1 MKDLKKYF
9 AFNPTSE
16 QIEALEKIIEF
27 CVNDFN
33 PSNRAYILKGH
44 AGTGKTSLI
53 NALLNYFREYNK
65 QFDDKDENRR
75 EFSLLAST
83 GRAAKILSEKTR
95 RKTITIHRQIFRYEP
110 ETNNQSNNRI
120 VFSLVINNHLKN
132 MIFVVDESSMIGNL
146 NHSDSYLQF
155 GSGKTLSDL
164 LLYVRNQR
172 IIFVGDSAQL
182 PPVNEKLSVALSPTA
197 LSEYFGINPN
207 NYHLQKVMRFNENS
221 SIFINSQM
229 VLKSILDNDF
239 PESFALNF
247 SGDDINV
254 YQEIEDMVNMFVK
267 CFNRDRNNVSNCIFV
282 VSTNKLAAEINS
294 SIRGKIF
301 NKPTFLNN
309 GEFLM
314 VTKNNYLLDIMNGD
328 TIKVINIENN
338 SIKAP
343 GLDSLHFRKITAGIG
358 IEPYYTT
365 FSTLIIEESL
375 KSVESGMGL
384 ELEKELL
391 QNFIIR
397 MKSRGFSTDSPE
409 FVTHLMKDPFL
420 NALRVKYGYAVTGH
434 KSQGGEWKDVFIVFQ
449 SMLFADKDKRNSYRW
464 IYTSLTRASEKLHVL
479 KDIGYIGKPDNK
491 NYKMG
496 KFLEM
501 TFSGKVL
508 VDKQYFWKSA
518 KGTSMCTLAT
528 KTENFVFAQ
537 FKIKYKALRAP
548 IFPAYAVFE
557 NGYLEYWEK

>member
-1 MKDLKKYF
+1 MKDFKKYF

-16 QIEALEKIIEF
+16 QVESLEKIIEF
-27 CVNDFN
+27 CINDFN

-75 EFSLLAST
+75 DFSLLAST
-83 GRAAKILSEKTR
+83 GRAAKILGEKTR

-110 ETNNQSNNRI
+110 ETNNQSQNRI
-120 VFSLVINNHLKN
+120 VFSLVINNHPKN

-164 LLYVRNQR
+164 LLYVKNQR

-207 NYHLQKVMRFNENS
+207 NCHLQKVMRFNENS
-221 SIFINSQM
+221 SIYINSQM
-229 VLKSILDNDF
+229 VLKSILENDF
-239 PESFALNF
+239 PEKFTPNF

-254 YQEIEDMVNMFVK
+254 YNEIEDMVNMFVN

-282 VSTNKLAAEINS
+282 VSTNKLAAEINT
-294 SIRGKIF
+294 SIRSKIF

-375 KSVESGMGL
+375 TSIESGMGL
-384 ELEKELL
+384 DLEKELL

-397 MKSRGFSTDSPE
+397 MKSRGINSDSPE
-409 FVTHLMKDPFL
+409 FVNQLMKDPFL

-479 KDIGYIGKPDNK
+479 KDIGYIGKSDVN

-496 KFLEM
+496 RLLDSNF
-501 TFSGKVL
+501 TDKVL
-508 VDKQYFWKSA
+508 VEKQYFWKSS
-518 KGTSMCTLAT
+518 KGNSMCTLCT
-528 KTENFVFAQ
+528 KTENIVLLQ
-537 FKIKYKALRAP
+537 FKIKFNALRAP
-548 IFPAYAVFE
+548 IFPSYAVFE
-557 NGYLEYWEK
+557 KGYLVNWEK